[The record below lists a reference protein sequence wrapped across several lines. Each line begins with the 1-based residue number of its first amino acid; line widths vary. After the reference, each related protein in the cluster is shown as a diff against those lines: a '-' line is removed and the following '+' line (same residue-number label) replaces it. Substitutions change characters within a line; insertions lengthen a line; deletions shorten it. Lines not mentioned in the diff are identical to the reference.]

1 MCDNIEIYTRFE
13 PHILK
18 VSTYFNQFLDKYSL
32 SDQIRLFCYYIE
44 ISAGTDFFLDTLS
57 FSIKKLLNNATL
69 KDILCLLNVSKRS
82 VWEKRYYSN
91 THFNNVFENVH
102 LLVMNKLNNVNKKDL
117 IRLNMRLIELGYS
130 KYILKLDEKT
140 IIQLLSTKLLAQ
152 AEYMNFEDFI
162 KVIFYNFTVVD
173 FNSEVFLRKCV
184 DIVRMNLLCLKNR
197 KVLIN
202 TGLKGFNE
210 IENLQGF
217 MEKDLIF
224 TLKNK
229 VN

>member
-1 MCDNIEIYTRFE
+1 
-13 PHILK
+13 
-18 VSTYFNQFLDKYSL
+18 
-32 SDQIRLFCYYIE
+32 
-44 ISAGTDFFLDTLS
+44 
-57 FSIKKLLNNATL
+57 
-69 KDILCLLNVSKRS
+69 
-82 VWEKRYYSN
+82 
-91 THFNNVFENVH
+91 
-102 LLVMNKLNNVNKKDL
+102 
-117 IRLNMRLIELGYS
+117 MRLIELGYS